1 MAWAAFGGSESL
13 KGKADKRHVSRR
25 TQLKGMALLIG
36 LAVLLLLAYRGGRWL
51 ENRNARPETRG
62 DHTQR
67 YAYTE
72 TIEVDGV
79 TYRRKA
85 NLTAILL
92 MGIDQASDAAVS
104 NGRNGGQADFLRLV
118 VIDSEAD
125 TVSQIQIDRDT
136 MTPITILG
144 VLGNRSGVRT
154 TQICL
159 AHSFGDGGA
168 ESCELTVEAVSNLL
182 LGTQIDDYIA
192 MNLDGVS
199 VLNDWLGGITVT
211 LEDDFSAIDPAMT
224 AGSTLTLTGEQA
236 EIYVRSRRN
245 VGVGTNEA
253 RMERQENYISLLT
266 EQLDSRLGEGK
277 EAVGAL
283 YDALEPYLTTDMSRG
298 RLVNALWEAHAY
310 TRTAPLEP
318 DGSYEIGSDGFM
330 EFHADDAALK
340 NMVLDLFYTEVQ

>member
-1 MAWAAFGGSESL
+1 M
-13 KGKADKRHVSRR
+13 
-25 TQLKGMALLIG
+25 
-36 LAVLLLLAYRGGRWL
+36 
-51 ENRNARPETRG
+51 
-62 DHTQR
+62 
-67 YAYTE
+67 
-72 TIEVDGV
+72 
-79 TYRRKA
+79 
-85 NLTAILL
+85 
-92 MGIDQASDAAVS
+92 
-104 NGRNGGQADFLRLV
+104 
-118 VIDSEAD
+118 
-125 TVSQIQIDRDT
+125 
-136 MTPITILG
+136 
-144 VLGNRSGVRT
+144 
-154 TQICL
+154 
-159 AHSFGDGGA
+159 
-168 ESCELTVEAVSNLL
+168 TVEAVSNLL

-199 VLNDWLGGITVT
+199 VLNDWVGGITVT

-340 NMVLDLFYTEVQ
+340 KYGFRPILYRSAIKPCGFMILAHFAPQWWKGDYL